1 LATVMSCR
9 LSAYVSAVERDM
21 GGVVVVVVVAVDC
34 DNGALPPV
42 DVMACP
48 ERTIDMPL
56 SHREWS

>member
-1 LATVMSCR
+1 MSCR